1 MQKTLLI
8 VLLSR
13 RHSDA
18 VKVQRFLTEYGCI
31 VKTRLGIHDGVLDK
45 CSDTGLIILEL
56 VGPEKE
62 KKELARKLK
71 SISKVKVKY
80 VSLSCK

>member
-8 VLLSR
+8 ALLNH

-18 VKVQRFLTEYGCI
+18 VKVQRLLTEYGCI

-45 CSDTGLIILEL
+45 CSDSGLIILEL

-71 SISKVKVKY
+71 LISKVKIKY
-80 VSLSCK
+80 VSLSSN